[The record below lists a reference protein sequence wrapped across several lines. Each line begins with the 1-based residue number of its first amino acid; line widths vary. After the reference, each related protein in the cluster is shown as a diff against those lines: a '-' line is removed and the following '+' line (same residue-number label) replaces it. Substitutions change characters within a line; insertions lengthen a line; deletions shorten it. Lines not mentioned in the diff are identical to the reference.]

1 MSEDPANTVVTDHLD
16 VQIIDVPI
24 KFIEDVP
31 RKPSDIKY
39 SDVKDSI
46 YLSDTND
53 NDSNTEIRH
62 RNNEGTEDKN
72 DKLIYSDP
80 TSIEQQDVETKEAYT
95 EVIEILTD
103 NEDSSK
109 SDSDSKSKSELS
121 G

>member
-1 MSEDPANTVVTDHLD
+1 MSEDPANTVVRDHLD
-16 VQIIDVPI
+16 VQIIDDQ
-24 KFIEDVP
+24 IEFSEDIP

-53 NDSNTEIRH
+53 NDSNNEIRY
-62 RNNEGTEDKN
+62 RNNEGTEDRN
-72 DKLIYSDP
+72 DKPIYSDP

-103 NEDSSK
+103 NENSSK